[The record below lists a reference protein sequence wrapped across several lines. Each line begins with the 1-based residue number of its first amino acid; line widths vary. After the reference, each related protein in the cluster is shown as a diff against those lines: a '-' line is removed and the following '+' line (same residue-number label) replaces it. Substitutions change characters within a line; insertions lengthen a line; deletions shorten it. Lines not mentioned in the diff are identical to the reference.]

1 MHRPM
6 EPFVEDFLAWEVP
19 AAAATVPQAPT
30 MAEKVA
36 LSFSFSAAAT
46 NRFRVLVSDA
56 TMSDTK
62 EPTI

>member
-30 MAEKVA
+30 MAEKVPIKGFF
-36 LSFSFSAAAT
+36 LGCS
-46 NRFRVLVSDA
+46 NEERFRLV
-56 TMSDTK
+56 
-62 EPTI
+62 